1 MTTRTLTRLLFA
13 IVSVAGT
20 TLAPAALAGEI
31 PRVAV
36 DRFRGPQAA
45 RIQGAVET
53 GLVGRYYVVP
63 DFNIAEVA
71 RRKGIGLVVDD
82 EFATVGKALDV
93 QAFVSAQIQK
103 RSNWQ
108 VALLVRRGD
117 TGAPMGRILVT
128 DRRLD
133 RLERQ
138 LTQRTSRRLQALL
151 ARTGGVV
158 DVDAGPGEAPSLS
171 EKAPVEEEAE
181 ESGGGGGGT
190 PGEVLTVSLDG
201 RLFTR
206 SFSYAQN
213 LTGLPE
219 YKLGQAFAT
228 ALDVSFHPGAL
239 FAPAAA
245 PLGIIGSLEYGM
257 GVGSRVSATEN
268 RRSSDVSAYSVGL
281 EFRLRFGAHELTPQ
295 ASYGARSFT
304 TGEAGPRVPD
314 VRYKLLNAGMATR
327 LQVMSRLALLGQAA
341 FVHVLDAGPLMEP
354 GRFTRAT
361 VRGLE
366 AQLGV
371 SFAMAEVLELRATG
385 GMRRLGFDMNA
396 QPGDAWVAGGA
407 IDQTVWGGLG
417 LVYRPRAGG
426 SSSSAAAASTTVAK
440 K

>member
-1 MTTRTLTRLLFA
+1 MTTRTLTRLLIA
-13 IVSVAGT
+13 TLSIAGT
-20 TLAPAALAGEI
+20 LLAPAALAGEV

-36 DRFRGPQAA
+36 ESFRGPQAA

-151 ARTGGVV
+151 ARKGGPS
-158 DVDAGPGEAPSLS
+158 DVEPDTVQAPSLS
-171 EKAPVEEEAE
+171 EKAPVEVAE
-181 ESGGGGGGT
+181 DSPGGT
-190 PGEVLTVSLDG
+190 PGEIFTMSLDG

-213 LTGLPE
+213 LSGLPE
-219 YKLGQAFAT
+219 YKLGQAFAS
-228 ALDVSFHPGAL
+228 ALEVSFHPGAL
-239 FAPAAA
+239 VGPAMA

-257 GVGSRVSATEN
+257 GVGSRVSETED
-268 RRSSDVSAYSVGL
+268 RRSSDVSAFSVGL
-281 EFRLRFGAHELTPQ
+281 EWRLRFGAHELTPQ

-314 VRYKLLNAGMATR
+314 VRYKLLSAGLAAR
-327 LQVMSRLALLGQAA
+327 LQVLPRLALLTQAA

-361 VRGLE
+361 VRGLD
-366 AQLGV
+366 AQAGL
-371 SFAMAEVLELRATG
+371 SFAMTDVLELRATG
-385 GMRRLGFDMNA
+385 GMRRYGFDMNA

-407 IDQTVWGGLG
+407 VDQTLWGGMG
-417 LVYRPRAGG
+417 LTYRPRSSAGG
-426 SSSSAAAASTTVAK
+426 GGGSAGSTLAK